1 MSTTRT
7 HPADV
12 PLAVWQLLPRGGGP
26 ETTTVRRALAA
37 HVLDSYLPSGGAVL
51 DLDPHGGDV
60 GHAALASGTASTVVA
75 APDEALAL
83 GAFAGTFDLA
93 VVLPPEGALKRGE
106 AHLPEA
112 VAAQAVD
119 AIRPGGLAVLCVV
132 GSTAVGTAVCVAE
145 AAGLRYIQHVVA
157 LLPDSL
163 DGQPASGDR
172 RVAHVDVLVFS
183 KGGA

>member
-1 MSTTRT
+1 
-7 HPADV
+7 
-12 PLAVWQLLPRGGGP
+12 LPRGRGS
-26 ETTTVRRALAA
+26 ETTTIRRQLAA
-37 HVLDSYLPSGGAVL
+37 HVLDSYLPAGGAVL

-60 GHAALASGTASTVVA
+60 GHAALASGTAATVVA
-75 APDEALAL
+75 APDEVLAL

-93 VVLPPEGALKRGE
+93 VALTPEGALNRGE

-112 VAAQAVD
+112 VAAQAAD

-132 GSTAVGTAVCVAE
+132 GSAPVGAAVSVAE
-145 AAGLRYIQHVVA
+145 AVGLRYVQHVVA

-163 DGQPASGDR
+163 DGLPPSDDR

-183 KGGA
+183 KGRA